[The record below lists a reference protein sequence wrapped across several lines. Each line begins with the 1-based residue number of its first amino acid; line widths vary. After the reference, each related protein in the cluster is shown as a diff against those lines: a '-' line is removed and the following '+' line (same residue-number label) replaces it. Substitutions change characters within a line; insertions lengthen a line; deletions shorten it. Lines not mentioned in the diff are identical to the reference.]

1 MIRQKFTPPTCTL
14 EITAN
19 TSPLSQWAQQPLL
32 KNLQFE
38 LHFDAP
44 QLPEDMRVS
53 VNGDRI
59 QLEALYEAVTNYVQS
74 FLQQSP
80 SESFYFL
87 TNDKEYGTGNTAE
100 HQADNETVEALPRMR
115 PASPEPALMWQQDS
129 FPEKSPLSLRAVD
142 TVEKPREFGAEGIY
156 LQPKGALSH
165 DLFLGSLA
173 NGQSGPVVNLG
184 TLQLFDLASAL
195 EEYSAAVMALPNL
208 QTPARVFKWPEWA
221 KTAAVVVITA
231 GVTAAVTANFNRNPS
246 VQTAARQ
253 SVNTP
258 QPTLGGRNNSQ
269 PQQIVIAPAPQPPP
283 PPPPPAVQAPPEKLP
298 KLPPMNGN
306 PMQPLPTTLPGQP
319 PLVAQNSQA
328 AGGGAAMQIPPPPNN
343 TLPSIPSAPP
353 VVTIPDIP
361 PPATNTAPGVPQTGD
376 VATSR
381 TTQPEVSGNG
391 QAKSTPQP
399 KTASGPASGPAASSP
414 APGATPTPA
423 PTTAKT
429 GELPPELPMVDLPE
443 NGAVAS
449 TPAPAAT
456 PTPENNQAGQP
467 ETAAVSDINVQID
480 QARDYFQERWKPPA
494 SLTQPLEY
502 TLALNADGSIRQVL
516 PRGLTSGRMIDI
528 TGMPLANEP
537 FVSPVTG
544 GEPPR
549 IRLVLRPDGRV
560 QTFLEPFKNDL

>member
-19 TSPLSQWAQQPLL
+19 TSPLSQWAQQPVL

-53 VNGDRI
+53 VYGDRI

-74 FLQQSP
+74 LLEQSP
-80 SESFYFL
+80 SESFSFL
-87 TNDKEYGTGNTAE
+87 TNDKDYGKANTAE
-100 HQADNETVEALPRMR
+100 NQADNETVEALPRMR
-115 PASPEPALMWQQDS
+115 PANPEPALMWQQDS

-142 TVEKPREFGAEGIY
+142 TVEKPREFSAEGIY
-156 LQPKGALSH
+156 LQPKGLLSH
-165 DLFLGSLA
+165 ELFLGALA

-208 QTPARVFKWPEWA
+208 KSQAKVFQWPEWA
-221 KTAAVVVITA
+221 KTAALVVITA
-231 GVTAAVTANFNRNPS
+231 GVTAAITTNFNRNPS
-246 VQTAARQ
+246 LQTASRQ

-258 QPTLGGRNNSQ
+258 AAQLGARNNSQ
-269 PQQIVIAPAPQPPP
+269 PQPLVIAPAPLPPP
-283 PPPPPAVQAPPEKLP
+283 PPSPGAMPTPAEKLP
-298 KLPPMNGN
+298 KLPPLNGN

-319 PLVAQNSQA
+319 PLVAQNSPA

-343 TLPSIPSAPP
+343 TLPSIPSPPP
-353 VVTIPDIP
+353 VVAIPDIP

-376 VATSR
+376 VQTSR
-381 TTQPEVSGNG
+381 TTQPEGGGNG
-391 QAKSTPQP
+391 PANSTPQP
-399 KTASGPASGPAASSP
+399 NAGSGPASGPVASSP
-414 APGATPTPA
+414 APAPA
-423 PTTAKT
+423 PTTPKT
-429 GELPPELPMVDLPE
+429 GELPPELPKVDLPE
-443 NGAVAS
+443 NGAVATS
-449 TPAPAAT
+449 PAPAVT
-456 PTPENNQAGQP
+456 PTPENNQADQP

-480 QARDYFQERWKPPA
+480 QARDYFQQRWKPPA

-560 QTFLEPFKNDL
+560 QTFLEPFKNEF